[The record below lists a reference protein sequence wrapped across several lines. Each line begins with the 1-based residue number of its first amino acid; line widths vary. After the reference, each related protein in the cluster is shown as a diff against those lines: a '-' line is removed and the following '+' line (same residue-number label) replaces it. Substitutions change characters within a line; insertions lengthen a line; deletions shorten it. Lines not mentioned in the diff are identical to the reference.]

1 MPIFKNFI
9 KNAVKKK
16 DARPFKVAK
25 NIKMMVVDQ
34 ITGKKANF
42 LSEKTIIE
50 AYKKNK
56 LENKDFNSNY
66 DLDYKLNKKNIL
78 KFY

>member
-1 MPIFKNFI
+1 
-9 KNAVKKK
+9 
-16 DARPFKVAK
+16 
-25 NIKMMVVDQ
+25 MVIDP

-42 LSEKTIIE
+42 LSKKTIIE

-66 DLDYKLNKKNIL
+66 DLDYKLNKENIL